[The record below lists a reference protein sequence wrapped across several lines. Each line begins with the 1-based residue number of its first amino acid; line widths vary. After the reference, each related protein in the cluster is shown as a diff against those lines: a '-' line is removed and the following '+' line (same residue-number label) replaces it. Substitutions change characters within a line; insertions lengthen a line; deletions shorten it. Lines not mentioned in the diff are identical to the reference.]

1 MDEPGDES
9 MDDSRLDEV
18 ESPWDD
24 VTKVSYEFLKTGKS
38 TGLGVL
44 LTHDNNYKVLTSWL
58 CM

>member
-38 TGLGVL
+38 TCIIIFRQRE
-44 LTHDNNYKVLTSWL
+44 SPP
-58 CM
+58 